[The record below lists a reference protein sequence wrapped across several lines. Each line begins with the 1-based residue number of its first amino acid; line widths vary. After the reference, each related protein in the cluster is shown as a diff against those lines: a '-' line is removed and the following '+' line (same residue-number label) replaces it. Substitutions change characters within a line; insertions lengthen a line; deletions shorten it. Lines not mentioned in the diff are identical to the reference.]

1 MIKVRKIMTAVDPS
15 RIDPSVQATFDT
27 LNPTLKPIAEA
38 IREMVL
44 SQSPEIKEELKWGM
58 PNYTYDGLMAYI
70 IYAKNRVS
78 LGFHKGSKIAPED
91 DRGILEGAGT
101 FMRHVKMTSVDQAD
115 WDYLAKLT
123 QAAMKVNRP

>member
-1 MIKVRKIMTAVDPS
+1 
-15 RIDPSVQATFDT
+15 
-27 LNPTLKPIAEA
+27 
-38 IREMVL
+38 
-44 SQSPEIKEELKWGM
+44 M

-78 LGFHKGSKIAPED
+78 LGFHKGSKIADAD

-101 FMRHVKMTSVDQAD
+101 FMRHVKLTSVDQAD

-123 QAAMKVNRP
+123 RAAMKVNRP